1 MKCLYCD
8 KEAMW
13 YNPHE
18 HTYYCRDHAVLKMKE
33 FIDELNQYESSTLK
47 DWFIK
52 VVEPDSNL
60 INVTLNTKT
69 GEVTKNAD
77 NSW

>member
-8 KEAMW
+8 KEATW

-18 HTYYCRDHAVLKMKE
+18 HAYYCQDHAVLKMKE

-52 VVEPDSNL
+52 VIKPDPNL
-60 INVTLNTKT
+60 INVTLNVKT